1 MLTILFLRMLNE
13 VGNLANTNFT
23 RFQKQK
29 NQMKKQKPDTRMGYD
44 FEDAKTQ
51 RKTRSSLKSQLHSK
65 ERMLVKK
72 QLRSAINWNTTVEGG
87 S

>member
-1 MLTILFLRMLNE
+1 MELVGE
-13 VGNLANTNFT
+13 VEKNTQSHIDFS

-51 RKTRSSLKSQLHSK
+51 RPAN
-65 ERMLVKK
+65 E
-72 QLRSAINWNTTVEGG
+72 LRGMRLYEHRVN
-87 S
+87 